1 MGTGGLSLCSR
12 SFCLAVAKIRHWNKS
27 LIEGAAANR
36 FGSRSRR
43 ERRESVG
50 LSTLREDEWELPV
63 PVARVRCGRS

>member
-1 MGTGGLSLCSR
+1 VGTGGSLFVLSVVLSR
-12 SFCLAVAKIRHWNKS
+12 GCQDKA